1 MSGNDLQ
8 LFSRWR
14 GKRPQSAMTASGSE
28 WRETLRDTGLMLSGI
43 YQDLRGDLIDSF
55 IDFGKWIKSGLRRL
69 RTPRED

>member
-8 LFSRWR
+8 LFSRMR
-14 GKRPQSAMTASGSE
+14 GKRPQSALAAPGSE

-55 IDFGKWIKSGLRRL
+55 IDFGKWIKGGWRRL